1 MTYDDVSFDDS
12 KYACQ
17 PLTQD
22 NWGDFEKL
30 MGKNGGY
37 GGCWCM
43 SFRGTRKDY
52 RSNRGDGNR
61 LRLKEIMAEQNPVG
75 LLAYCGEAPVGW
87 CAVAPRLDYAALAR
101 SRNYKALDKKICWS
115 ITCFYTAKDFRR
127 SGISRFLIKQ
137 TLIYARD
144 HGAELVEAYPIF
156 PNRDKIRDDEGYTGF
171 YKDFLEVGFIEAA
184 RRSNTSPLMRYI
196 FPIK

>member
-30 MGKNGGY
+30 MGKHGGY

-43 SFRGTRKDY
+43 FFRGTRKDY

-61 LRLKEIMAEQNPVG
+61 LRLKEIVADQNPVG
-75 LLAYCGEAPVGW
+75 LLAYYGEVPIGW

-101 SRNYKALDKKICWS
+101 SRNYKALDKKKCWS
-115 ITCFYTAKDFRR
+115 ITCFYTAKGLRR
-127 SGISRFLIKQ
+127 SGVSRFLIKQ
-137 TLIYARD
+137 TLMYARN
-144 HGAELVEAYPIF
+144 HGAEVVEAYPVIT
-156 PNRDKIRDDEGYTGF
+156 NKDMIRTMKAIRDFLKYFLDLGF
-171 YKDFLEVGFIEAA
+171 KKQPEDL
-184 RRSNTSPLMRYI
+184 NTSPLMRFI
-196 FPIK
+196 F